1 MPHPSLWERRDQSL
15 HRQPSG
21 PRMSLCPSAF
31 SQTPDTD
38 DMEGLPLWHSVLQTA
53 VREALSWPV
62 SDGCGVT
69 RLNPAGSA
77 LRVPWSVVI
86 FMQDLCHG
94 SDADRR
100 RFRNTYDPGLNAD
113 FRWLKLAG
121 SKV

>member
-1 MPHPSLWERRDQSL
+1 
-15 HRQPSG
+15 
-21 PRMSLCPSAF
+21 MSLCPTAF
-31 SQTPDTD
+31 SQTADTD

-77 LRVPWSVVI
+77 LRVPWSVII
-86 FMQDLCHG
+86 FTLDFCHG

-100 RFRNTYDPGLNAD
+100 RFRNTHDPGSSVD
-113 FRWLKLAG
+113 FRRLKLAG
-121 SKV
+121 RKI